1 MSQGAGA
8 GHDLVG
14 LGEVMLRLAA
24 PAPQRLEQ
32 AVSLDVQIGGAEANV
47 AAACARLGLRTA
59 VLTALPADHPWGD
72 RAVREL
78 SAHGIDC
85 GGIVRPPGARLGLY
99 FLEYGSAP
107 RPVRV
112 LYDRRDS
119 AFSRLT
125 PDAFDWAR
133 VRNARLLHVSGVTP
147 ALGDNLRDLV
157 RRALREA
164 SAAGVPVSFDVNYRS
179 RLWAPKEAREFLVE
193 VLPAVS
199 YLFIGSDDAA
209 TVFELAGAWEGAVDG
224 LARLAPRATVAL
236 TMGEEG
242 SAVLADG
249 RTWRPSRRYTV
260 SVVDRVGAGDAYAAG
275 FLWAQLTGRS
285 VQEAVDAATAL
296 AALKCTIWGDIALV
310 ARAELEELLVSDST
324 EIRR

>member
-1 MSQGAGA
+1 M

-24 PAPQRLEQ
+24 PAPQRLGQ

-78 SAHGIDC
+78 STHGIDC
-85 GGIVRPPGARLGLY
+85 GGIVRPVGARLGLY
-99 FLEYGSAP
+99 FLEYGVAP

-119 AFSRLT
+119 AFGRLT
-125 PDAFDWAR
+125 PDAFDWAL

-164 SAAGVPVSFDVNYRS
+164 STAGVPVSFDVNYRS
-179 RLWAPKEAREFLVE
+179 RLWTPKEAREFLIE

-209 TVFELAGAWEGAVDG
+209 TVFELSGAWDAALDG
-224 LARLAPRATVAL
+224 LTRLAPRATVAL

-242 SAVLADG
+242 SAVLAEG
-249 RTWRPSRRYTV
+249 RRWRPSRRYTV

-275 FLWAQLTGRS
+275 FLWARLTGRS

-310 ARAELEELLVSDST
+310 TRAELDELLVSDST